1 MKTKQAINKAK
12 ASKKYA
18 LTPSARLQRKQA
30 AKKSAE
36 VRRNPEKGEWVG
48 TSVTKKNKEYAVL
61 KYGSPDEAINTLR
74 QIEESLNGVSIAEF
88 LRELAAG
95 KNALKKGGR

>member
-1 MKTKQAINKAK
+1 M
-12 ASKKYA
+12 
-18 LTPSARLQRKQA
+18 
-30 AKKSAE
+30 
-36 VRRNPEKGEWVG
+36 
-48 TSVTKKNKEYAVL
+48 L

-95 KNALKKGGR
+95 ENALKKGSR

>member
-1 MKTKQAINKAK
+1 M
-12 ASKKYA
+12 
-18 LTPSARLQRKQA
+18 
-30 AKKSAE
+30 
-36 VRRNPEKGEWVG
+36 RRNPEKGEWVG

-74 QIEESLNGVSIAEF
+74 TIEEALNGVSIAEF
-88 LRELAAG
+88 LRELNAG

>member
-1 MKTKQAINKAK
+1 MSNKQASSKAK

-18 LTPSARLQRKQA
+18 LTPSALLQRKQA

-61 KYGSPDEAINTLR
+61 KFGSPDEAINTLR

-95 KNALKKGGR
+95 ENALKKGGR

>member
-1 MKTKQAINKAK
+1 MSNKQAKSKAK
-12 ASKKYA
+12 ASKKYT

-88 LRELAAG
+88 LRELNAG
-95 KNALKKGGR
+95 KNALKKGGK

>member
-1 MKTKQAINKAK
+1 MSNKQASSKAK

-61 KYGSPDEAINTLR
+61 KYGSPGEPINTLR
-74 QIEESLNGVSIAEF
+74 TLEEALNGVSIAEF

>member
-1 MKTKQAINKAK
+1 MSTKKAINKAK

-61 KYGSPDEAINTLR
+61 KYGSLDEAINTLR
-74 QIEESLNGVSIAEF
+74 QIEESMNGVSIEEF

-95 KNALKKGGR
+95 KNELRKGGK

>member
-1 MKTKQAINKAK
+1 MSNKQASSKAK

-74 QIEESLNGVSIAEF
+74 QGEEALNGVSIAEV

-95 KNALKKGGR
+95 KNALKKGSR